1 MISGEDDGCEIGD
14 GGDGRGGCGGGCKGG
29 LTLFESDA
37 RGGGYIGVKGS

>member
-1 MISGEDDGCEIGD
+1 MISGEDDGCGIGD

>member
-14 GGDGRGGCGGGCKGG
+14 GGDGRGGCAGGCKGG